1 LEPANLKGWSLF
13 LVTLIKVE
21 PGIHGLSN
29 RFLDTPW
36 PKVEKGKMELEKHI
50 QNDNID
56 TELIMNLLS
65 NTSTPPDNEL
75 PDTGVGL
82 EWERALSP
90 IFIKTPKYGT
100 RASSL
105 LTIDYRGNI
114 SFIEKSYIKTT
125 DDEFS
130 TKTKRINS

>member
-1 LEPANLKGWSLF
+1 
-13 LVTLIKVE
+13 
-21 PGIHGLSN
+21 
-29 RFLDTPW
+29 
-36 PKVEKGKMELEKHI
+36 MELEKHI